1 MVKKDE
7 FNSPLREPLN
17 DDDVNP
23 INTEKSLN
31 KKGKVNFT
39 PPLFLKENKS
49 LIYLNS
55 EKERDS
61 TFFL

>member
-1 MVKKDE
+1 LVNGIKKQVMVKKDE

-31 KKGKVNFT
+31 KKGEGKLY
-39 PPLFLKENKS
+39 PPLFLKRK
-49 LIYLNS
+49 
-55 EKERDS
+55 
-61 TFFL
+61 